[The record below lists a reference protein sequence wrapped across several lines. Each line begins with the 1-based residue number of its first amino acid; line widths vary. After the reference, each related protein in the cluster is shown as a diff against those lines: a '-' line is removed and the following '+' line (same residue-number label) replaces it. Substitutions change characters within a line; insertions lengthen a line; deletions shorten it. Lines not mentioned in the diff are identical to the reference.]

1 MIKINEKE
9 GKDSEHLRPDET
21 ICYCFG
27 YTRKDIEEDFEL
39 HGVSKILEGIRK
51 AGAPV
56 PAIASTRTRRVP
68 DAWRMSAVC
77 WTPIRPVKGEKRSA
91 FETSRFKPETVM
103 HRDDEDGSTWRV
115 SISSARDHGGRF
127 PLHKP

>member
-1 MIKINEKE
+1 MIKINEKK

-51 AGAPV
+51 ARGAGSCDCVHKNP
-56 PAIASTRTRRVP
+56 
-68 DAWRMSAVC
+68 
-77 WTPIRPVKGEKRSA
+77 KG
-91 FETSRFKPETVM
+91 T
-103 HRDDEDGSTWRV
+103 
-115 SISSARDHGGRF
+115 
-127 PLHKP
+127 